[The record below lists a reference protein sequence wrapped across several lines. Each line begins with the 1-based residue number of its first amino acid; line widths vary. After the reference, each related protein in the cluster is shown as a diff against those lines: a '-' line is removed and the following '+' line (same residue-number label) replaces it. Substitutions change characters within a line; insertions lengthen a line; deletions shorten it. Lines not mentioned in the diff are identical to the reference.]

1 MEDWTDLFKK
11 HPKNELGAYIP
22 ENKKYIDK
30 NDLSTEA
37 SAEEYNK
44 LLSKKFEKLK
54 HKISYLNIEYEE
66 INDIFK
72 HARDTFIST
81 MFEYCSRKGLEPPFK
96 KECDTPNKKQ
106 KNRKQI
112 KELYREIAK
121 QTHPDKTNGL
131 SEEEIEARAE
141 LYQQATSGKASGDF
155 NKILQVAL
163 DLDIEIQDINPELLD
178 TIEHEI
184 RKMENKISKIKQDI
198 MYKWYYADPDTQL
211 QIFEQI
217 AG

>member
-1 MEDWTDLFKK
+1 M
-11 HPKNELGAYIP
+11 GAYIP

-96 KECDTPNKKQ
+96 KECSTSNEKQ
-106 KNRKQI
+106 KNRKEI

-121 QTHPDKTNGL
+121 QTHPDKTSGL
-131 SEEEIEARAE
+131 SEQEVEARAE

-163 DLDIEIQDINPELLD
+163 DLDIEIQDINPELLE

-211 QIFEQI
+211 KIFEQI